1 MKNVKEKILFS
12 KTTMH
17 KLWSTIYDIVKYLNR
32 SNWDGLKF
40 TCNLKIMGK

>member
-12 KTTMH
+12 RTTMH
-17 KLWSTIYDIVKYLNR
+17 KLWYFYDIVKYLNR